1 MLTPNFFPF
10 PEIHTQRLFLRR
22 MTKADA
28 EQILHLRSNEKVM
41 KYIDR
46 EMTTSIVDAENFID
60 KINSSIDTNNGIMW
74 AITLKEDSSILI
86 GNIGYWRLIKEDYR
100 AEIGYML
107 QPTFWNKGI
116 MKEAL
121 THLIDFGFHSMNLH
135 SIEAK
140 INPHNAASAA
150 LLESTGF
157 VKEAYFKEDYF
168 FNGVFKD
175 TIVYS
180 RLDR

>member
-1 MLTPNFFPF
+1 
-10 PEIHTQRLFLRR
+10 

-74 AITLKEDSSILI
+74 AITLKEDPSILI

-100 AEIGYML
+100 AE
-107 QPTFWNKGI
+107 
-116 MKEAL
+116 
-121 THLIDFGFHSMNLH
+121 
-135 SIEAK
+135 
-140 INPHNAASAA
+140 
-150 LLESTGF
+150 
-157 VKEAYFKEDYF
+157 
-168 FNGVFKD
+168 
-175 TIVYS
+175 
-180 RLDR
+180 DRKSVV